1 MTAQL
6 SATVNFQTIN
16 PLLRKVQI
24 SFHKKNPT
32 EASIIIKIE
41 KADYQV
47 RVASKVEEYRKKAT
61 IKGFR
66 PGSVPG
72 TLIQQMYG
80 RAIFAEEVNTLLAES
95 LVQYLKDNKI
105 HALGEPKRVS
115 ETNEAIDWEHQHD
128 FELEYIVGMPGT
140 FTCEFSKE
148 VNVTAYKI
156 SHIAAKTV
164 DNLVAQLCRTYG
176 QAEAVLKSATNDV
189 MHGELRYPAQNFK
202 TQTQIVVGEVAGK
215 KHNIFADLS
224 PGDVITF
231 EVKQVF
237 EEAMKLP
244 GVTEVM
250 YETMRELGGLVEFAV
265 EKIHRYTPAVLEQDF
280 FDKILGAA
288 VARSEQEFRKELQDR
303 ILRSKQKEA
312 DLFFEQSMQTILLQ
326 EADIALPDDFLR
338 SWLQEK
344 NNTVPKEQIAMYYPQ
359 YAKELRWSLLMA
371 ALSQKHNLQVV
382 HEEVLGEVRDQ
393 LHTTVD
399 SSEVA
404 QQLLEENMA
413 QLIQKF
419 LQENNGEN
427 YRKVYEKV
435 HVRKCINFIK
445 DQITILMQEV
455 SVEEFDKL
463 ALE

>member
-1 MTAQL
+1 
-6 SATVNFQTIN
+6 
-16 PLLRKVQI
+16 VQI

-80 RAIFAEEVNTLLAES
+80 RAILVEEVNTLLAES
-95 LVQYLKDNKI
+95 LMQYLKDNKI
-105 HALGEPKRVS
+105 HALGEPMPVS
-115 ETNEAIDWEHQHD
+115 EKIETIDWEHQHD

-140 FTCEFSKE
+140 FACEFSKK
-148 VNVTAYKI
+148 VKVTAYKI

-164 DNLVAQLCRTYG
+164 DNLVEQLYKAYG
-176 QAEAVLKSATNDV
+176 QAEAVSKSTANDV
-189 MHGELRYPAQNFK
+189 IHGELRYPAQNFK

-215 KHNIFADLS
+215 EHSVFADLS
-224 PGDVITF
+224 PGDAITF

-237 EEAMKLP
+237 EEAMQLP
-244 GVTEVM
+244 GVTRAM
-250 YETMRELGGLVEFAV
+250 YATMLELGGQVEFTV
-265 EKIHRYTPAVLEQDF
+265 EKIHRYTPAVLEQYF
-280 FDKILGAA
+280 FDKVLGPE
-288 VARSEQEFRKELQDR
+288 VARSEEEFRKELKDR
-303 ILRSKQKEA
+303 LLRSKQKEA
-312 DLFFEQSMQTILLQ
+312 DLFFEQSMQAILLQ
-326 EADIALPDDFLR
+326 KADIALPDDFLR
-338 SWLQEK
+338 RWLHEK

-359 YAKELRWSLLMA
+359 YAKELQWSLLMA
-371 ALSQKHNLQVV
+371 ALSQKHNLQVT
-382 HEEVLGEVRDQ
+382 HEEVVGEVRDQ

-404 QQLLEENMA
+404 QQLLEKNMA

-427 YRKVYEKV
+427 YRKVYEQV
-435 HVRKCINFIK
+435 HVHKCINFIQ
-445 DQITILMQEV
+445 DQITILAQEV

-463 ALE
+463 ASE